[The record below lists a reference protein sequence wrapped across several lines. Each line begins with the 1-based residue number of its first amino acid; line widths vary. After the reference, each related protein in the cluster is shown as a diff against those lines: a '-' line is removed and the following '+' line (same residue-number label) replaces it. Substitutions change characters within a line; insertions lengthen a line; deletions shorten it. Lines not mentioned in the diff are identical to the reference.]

1 MCFDD
6 SSRLL
11 SLLAGFRDRPLDRG
25 HAKGKILY
33 HTQHIVYGG
42 LARPKLVVD
51 GVAVVFEQRAL
62 ANRAA
67 STAALSRRNVAAL
80 RAMYV
85 GKA

>member
-1 MCFDD
+1 MSEVTA
-6 SSRLL
+6 SSRV
-11 SLLAGFRDRPLDRG
+11 SPSYASSPSGAGI
-25 HAKGKILY
+25 A
-33 HTQHIVYGG
+33 
-42 LARPKLVVD
+42 AAAKLVVE

-67 STAALSRRNVAAL
+67 SNAALSRRCVAEL